1 MTVRPLLTAVVLVF
15 VLASG
20 LSGQAGGGGAAAA
33 PQSADGQSVSAADV
47 AAAIDKLGSFD
58 LPVRTA
64 ASRTVRRAAAAIAV
78 PALTRAA
85 REHADGYVRYRALV
99 LLAGFGEAPAS
110 TVMRE
115 LMADGNGRLRMVAYG
130 WFEHHPDPGV
140 LPTLMDALGKEQ
152 SEFVRPALLRAVAA
166 HGDDARARTAMQPY
180 IMRGQDDFRGALID
194 ALGDYRGAFALDSII
209 EVAKLDGPLQ
219 DDAVTAIGKIGNASG
234 RAPLVEL
241 QRNGPREVQPAIAA
255 ALFLLGSNTASNED
269 YLKKSLAFGATNA
282 TYQPLVRATAHA
294 LAVLA
299 IRNNAGALST
309 LLDAGVAA
317 KDPARAAIALS
328 LGRVAL
334 RNTGL
339 LLDVLEPR
347 ADRDAVGELLQEA
360 FDMLSSEDYALERF
374 YVEVRRQYWAS
385 APGSPRRRLA
395 EALIQKLE
403 F

>member
-1 MTVRPLLTAVVLVF
+1 MIARVVAAVGFTLL
-15 VLASG
+15 LAS
-20 LSGQAGGGGAAAA
+20 SATGQVAGGA
-33 PQSADGQSVSAADV
+33 PATQSADSQTVSAADV
-47 AAAIDKLGSFD
+47 NAAIDKLGSFE

-64 ASRTVRRAAAAIAV
+64 ASRTVRRAPASVAV

-85 REHADGYVRYRALV
+85 RQHADAYTRYRALV

-110 TVMRE
+110 GVMRE
-115 LMADGNGRLRMVAYG
+115 LIADANGRLRMVAYG
-130 WFEHHPDPGV
+130 WFEHHPDPSV
-140 LPTLMDALGKEQ
+140 LPTLIEALGKEQ

-166 HGDDARARTAMQPY
+166 HGEDARARAAMQPY

-194 ALGDYRGAFALDSII
+194 ALGDYRGAFAIDSII

-219 DDAVTAIGKIGNASG
+219 DDAVTAIGRIGNAAG

-241 QRNGPREVQPAIAA
+241 QRSGPREVQPAIAA
-255 ALFLLGSNTASNED
+255 ALFLLGSNTASNAD
-269 YLKKSLAFGATNA
+269 FLKKSLEFGTTNT

-299 IRNNAGALST
+299 IRDNADALTT
-309 LLDAGVAA
+309 LLDVGVPA

-334 RNTGL
+334 RNTAL
-339 LLDVLEPR
+339 LLNVLEPR

-385 APGSPRRRLA
+385 APNSARRRLA